1 MSIDKDFDRLIEGAR
16 ETKKPE
22 KKKLGGEEILL
33 AEEVMGYNQA
43 CDDWE
48 TYSKQCWENGY
59 KTGKENIEA
68 TLPSEEEIIKVVK
81 DNLIDYCLIIGDRN
95 YYPFR
100 DNEEDFYLEAIA
112 KAIYKRIRGEV

>member
-22 KKKLGGEEILL
+22 KKKPDKL
-33 AEEVMGYNQA
+33 YT
-43 CDDWE
+43 D
-48 TYSKQCWENGY
+48 KCWENGY

>member
-68 TLPSEEEIIKVVK
+68 TLPSEEEIVKIIKK
-81 DNLIDYCLIIGDRN
+81 ALLPSKKFIIRERFFLD
-95 YYPFR
+95 
-100 DNEEDFYLEAIA
+100 LA
-112 KAIYKRIRGEV
+112 KAIYKRIKGE